1 MTRCGGLDTKAG
13 DHRKRVL
20 MNICLVKEWIHTGND
35 IYDLEK
41 MTGNCVQNI
50 LDRVGPICKMSF
62 CEVINL

>member
-1 MTRCGGLDTKAG
+1 
-13 DHRKRVL
+13 

-41 MTGNCVQNI
+41 MTENCVQNI